1 MSFVS
6 SVPGEQLA
14 ESGDSMKKARRLAIG
29 EMRREYD
36 FASLKG
42 GVRGKY
48 VKRLRAGT
56 NVVLIDPELT
66 AAFPTA
72 AAVNEALRIALEM
85 VAVVSSG
92 RKRSNSA
99 VQRTRR
105 AAHR

>member
-1 MSFVS
+1 
-6 SVPGEQLA
+6 
-14 ESGDSMKKARRLAIG
+14 MKKARRLAVK

-36 FASLKG
+36 FASMKG

-48 VKRLRAGT
+48 VTRLRAGT

-66 AAFPTA
+66 EAFPTA

-85 VAVVSSG
+85 ATVVSST

-99 VQRTRR
+99 VERTSRR
-105 AAHR
+105 AARR

>member
-1 MSFVS
+1 
-6 SVPGEQLA
+6 
-14 ESGDSMKKARRLAIG
+14 MKKARRLAVK

-36 FASLKG
+36 FASMKG

-66 AAFPTA
+66 EAFPTA

-85 VAVVSSG
+85 ATVVSSA

-99 VQRTRR
+99 VQRSSRR
-105 AAHR
+105 AARR